1 MMLQFF
7 LTKCRS
13 CFVRIFYPNFYTNFK
28 HGKNFRSNT
37 KIDSLFPELVE
48 IGDNFISAPGS
59 RILSHD
65 ASLLLFTRK
74 IRANR
79 TIIGND
85 VFLGA
90 NSIVMSGV
98 HISDRVIVGAGAVVT
113 KDIPSN
119 SVVAGN
125 PAKFICSVDEYILK
139 CEQKKQ
145 LYEIS
150 DDFKNALNE
159 NTPITMKCTKS
170 IRRSVYKQLK
180 LRS

>member
-1 MMLQFF
+1 
-7 LTKCRS
+7 
-13 CFVRIFYPNFYTNFK
+13 
-28 HGKNFRSNT
+28 
-37 KIDSLFPELVE
+37 
-48 IGDNFISAPGS
+48 
-59 RILSHD
+59 
-65 ASLLLFTRK
+65 
-74 IRANR
+74 
-79 TIIGND
+79 
-85 VFLGA
+85 
-90 NSIVMSGV
+90 MSGV